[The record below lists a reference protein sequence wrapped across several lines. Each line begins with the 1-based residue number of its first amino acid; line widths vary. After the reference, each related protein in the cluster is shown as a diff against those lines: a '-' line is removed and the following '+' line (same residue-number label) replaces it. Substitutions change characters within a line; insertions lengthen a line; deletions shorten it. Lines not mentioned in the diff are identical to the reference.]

1 MVLCELQDGKKKSLQ
16 SLFCSE
22 LSAVI
27 YYIWFH
33 SSVAICM
40 SLNSKWRGR
49 TNDPKNKCGRD
60 PAAPGACLSLFYLNM
75 YWGKNWL
82 EIVLRCVSFVC
93 NIFRLY
99 KIIVGLP
106 GNPWWKPKF
115 GHDYC
120 DTFTL
125 PFGETE
131 SVIVE
136 KHISNFIKVC
146 HGQWLS
152 VILVGRSSCRWS
164 TEVQ

>member
-1 MVLCELQDGKKKSLQ
+1 MVLCELQDGKKKVFSPCFVQ
-16 SLFCSE
+16 SWVQSYITFDFTHRLLFVCP
-22 LSAVI
+22 
-27 YYIWFH
+27 
-33 SSVAICM
+33 
-40 SLNSKWRGR
+40 LNSKWRGR